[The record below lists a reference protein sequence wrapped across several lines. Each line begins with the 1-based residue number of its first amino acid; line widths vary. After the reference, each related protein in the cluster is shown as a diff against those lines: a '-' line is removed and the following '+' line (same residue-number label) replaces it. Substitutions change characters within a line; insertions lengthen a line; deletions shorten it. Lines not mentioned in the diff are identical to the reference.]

1 LSVLAGALV
10 AVAAMGEAGRS
21 DSTGSAGIP
30 DDIGRV
36 PGFGI
41 LGGQSWLPTD
51 EKHRFREFRENH
63 DTELPYYAHAFN
75 HLRMALGLRW
85 QPGS

>member
-1 LSVLAGALV
+1 
-10 AVAAMGEAGRS
+10 MGEAGRS